1 MNLVQTINWCPF
13 SQKHKDYI
21 KNGLKNIMNVAE
33 GAVRS
38 GKTIDNCIIAQMYL
52 EICKDKIHLASGS
65 TLANAKLNIGYCNGF
80 GLECLFK
87 GRCRWGKY
95 KDNDA
100 LFIDTKTGEKIVIF
114 VGGGKADS
122 YKKILGNSYG
132 LWIATEA
139 NEHFD
144 GDDAQTSFIKVAF
157 DRQIASNQ
165 MLTLWDLNP
174 SYPNHPIY
182 TRYIDKWAKEGLVGG
197 YQYQHF
203 TIDDN
208 LSITEERKREIESK
222 YEVGSIWWK
231 RNIKGMRVSAEGV
244 IYVQFCNHQELFIKD
259 KPVDENGK
267 PINFMIIS
275 IGIDYGANQSSTA
288 FKATGITQYF
298 KEVWTLDEEK
308 IEGINAP
315 EEIYQK
321 FEEFYNRV
329 VGNYGKVNY
338 AFGDYGSL
346 GQVITLGINNYLRQ
360 KGIPLQVKDCVKGKI
375 AERIQL
381 DCQLFAKGK
390 RYILKKCKHMIEA
403 YSQAVWD
410 SKHPDERL
418 DDGTYDVDSLDAN
431 EYSYFS
437 FYDKFMQNI
446 KSVNFM

>member
-208 LSITEERKREIESK
+208 LSITEERKRQIESR

-244 IYVQFCNHQELFIKD
+244 IYVQFCNHQELFIKE
-259 KPVDENGK
+259 KPIDENGK

-298 KEVWTLDEEK
+298 KEVWTLDEDK

-315 EEIYQK
+315 EEIYKK

-375 AERIQL
+375 TERIQL

-437 FYDKFMQNI
+437 FYDKFMINI
-446 KSVNFM
+446 KAQ

>member
-13 SQKHKDYI
+13 SKKHKDYI

-174 SYPNHPIY
+174 SYPNHSIY

-208 LSITEERKREIESK
+208 LSITEERKRQIESR

-346 GQVITLGINNYLRQ
+346 GQVITLGINNYLKQ

-375 AERIQL
+375 TERIQL

-437 FYDKFMQNI
+437 FYDKFMINI
-446 KSVNFM
+446 KAE